1 MTTRTTRRHALQIG
15 AAALPLVHI
24 RAGHAAG
31 KLALAFW
38 DHWVPG
44 GNDVMTKQIAA
55 WAQKNRVEVDD
66 MAACLQRTLDD
77 TWAEVRAN

>member
-1 MTTRTTRRHALQIG
+1 MTTLNARLSRREALRLGG

-24 RAGHAAG
+24 RTAAAAG

-44 GNDVMTKQIAA
+44 GNDVMSKQINTWAA
-55 WAQKNRVEVDD
+55 QNKVEVSVDYI
-66 MAACLQRTLDD
+66 
-77 TWAEVRAN
+77 VRPTSC